1 MGRINHGGMGEMAS
15 KARYQAF
22 GLCEA
27 SPRWWLR
34 HIRERGM
41 GYADMIFAIIY
52 FFINFLMFVS
62 LSTLVFLSY
71 VVVTSKKLQDVFA
84 LLINLV
90 IFYVLYW
97 LKFFM
102 ET

>member
-1 MGRINHGGMGEMAS
+1 
-15 KARYQAF
+15 
-22 GLCEA
+22 
-27 SPRWWLR
+27 
-34 HIRERGM
+34 M

-62 LSTLVFLSY
+62 LSTLVFLSN

-84 LLINLV
+84 LLINLL

>member
-1 MGRINHGGMGEMAS
+1 MGRINMV
-15 KARYQAF
+15 
-22 GLCEA
+22 
-27 SPRWWLR
+27 
-34 HIRERGM
+34 
-41 GYADMIFAIIY
+41 FAVIY

>member
-1 MGRINHGGMGEMAS
+1 MGE
-15 KARYQAF
+15 
-22 GLCEA
+22 LCSPIAA
-27 SPRWWLR
+27 SPSLR
-34 HIRERGM
+34 LRLTGERGM

-84 LLINLV
+84 LLINLL

>member
-1 MGRINHGGMGEMAS
+1 
-15 KARYQAF
+15 
-22 GLCEA
+22 
-27 SPRWWLR
+27 
-34 HIRERGM
+34 M

-84 LLINLV
+84 LLINLL